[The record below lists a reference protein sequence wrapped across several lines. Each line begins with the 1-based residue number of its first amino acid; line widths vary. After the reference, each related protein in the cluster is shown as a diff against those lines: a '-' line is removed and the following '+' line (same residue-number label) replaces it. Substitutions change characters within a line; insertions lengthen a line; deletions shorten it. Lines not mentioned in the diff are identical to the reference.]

1 MNKDTLHWKEIQSG
15 SIKKITVISVPY
27 YISILHSY
35 YDTTNP
41 LRVTITFYYRAVEG
55 FSNAELSSA
64 VASDL
69 FGNLD
74 QVFNS
79 SENWIEKKFAV
90 RSSAVGEDSSDLSSA
105 GQNETFLGCSGK
117 SRIEEAVLKCWASLF
132 AFQSVEYRRYNEI
145 SFFEQITKFAHL
157 NEVQSSKFNKNRKFE
172 ITKLEIFF
180 FAL

>member
-1 MNKDTLHWKEIQSG
+1 LLDDK
-15 SIKKITVISVPY
+15 
-27 YISILHSY
+27 
-35 YDTTNP
+35 TNQ
-41 LRVTITFYYRAVEG
+41 LRVIIVFYYRAVEG

-74 QVFNS
+74 QVFSS

-117 SRIEEAVLKCWASLF
+117 NRIEEAVLKCWASLF
-132 AFQSVEYRRYNEI
+132 AFQSVEYRRYNEV
-145 SFFEQITKFAHL
+145 SFEKLLTFFVVIGNFTITFFLYYCPVSLIFHAFLMDYHIFEHLDAVQFLKF
-157 NEVQSSKFNKNRKFE
+157 
-172 ITKLEIFF
+172 I
-180 FAL
+180 